1 MKSSKKR
8 LLLGV
13 LAGAMVFSMIIGMA
27 ASLGG
32 ITSNSLG
39 ADDAV
44 VASCDTNGVTT
55 GYTNSYSTTGT
66 AGYKVGN
73 VVVGS
78 IADACDGKTMSV
90 TLTGAGGTSLGS
102 QTTTVDVDSATSDTS
117 DTLSLAASNVLAE
130 SVTGVHVVIA
140 D

>member
-1 MKSSKKR
+1 MSRKR
-8 LLLGV
+8 IVLG
-13 LAGAMVFSMIIGMA
+13 LMAGAMVFSVVIGMA

-32 ITSNSLG
+32 ITSDGLG

-55 GYTNSYSTTGT
+55 SYTNSYSSTGT

-73 VVVGS
+73 VTVAG
-78 IADACDGKTMSV
+78 IADTCDGDDISV
-90 TLTGAGGTSLGS
+90 TLTGTGGTSLGE
-102 QTTTVDVDSATSDTS
+102 QTSTVPTGVGTSVAVS
-117 DTLSLAASNVLAE
+117 FAASNVLAE

>member
-1 MKSSKKR
+1 MSKKR
-8 LLLGV
+8 VLAGL
-13 LAGAMVFSMIIGMA
+13 LAGAMAFSVVVGMA

-32 ITSNSLG
+32 ITTGGLG

-55 GYTNSYSTTGT
+55 SYTTSYGTGGTPGYH
-66 AGYKVGN
+66 VGN
-73 VVVGS
+73 VVVGG
-78 IADACDGKTMSV
+78 IADTCDGDNLAVS
-90 TLTGAGGTSLGS
+90 LTGSGGTSLGEQS
-102 QTTTVDVDSATSDTS
+102 ATVPTGAGTSTTVSF
-117 DTLSLAASNVLAE
+117 AASNVLAE

>member
-1 MKSSKKR
+1 MSRKR
-8 LLLGV
+8 IVLG
-13 LAGAMVFSMIIGMA
+13 LMAGAMVFSVVIGMA

-32 ITSNSLG
+32 ITSGSLG

-55 GYTNSYSTTGT
+55 SYTTSYGTGGT
-66 AGYKVGN
+66 AGYHVGN
-73 VVVGS
+73 VVVGG
-78 IADACDGKTMSV
+78 IADACDGDNLSV
-90 TLTGAGGTSLGS
+90 SLTGSGGTSLDE
-102 QTTTVDVDSATSDTS
+102 QTATVPSGAGTSATVSF
-117 DTLSLAASNVLAE
+117 AASNVLAE